1 MTLLYW
7 LHFLFLAAL
16 AASVAWLGYLA
27 RVHDRE

>member
-16 AASVAWLGYLA
+16 VAAAGWLAYLA
-27 RVHDRE
+27 RVHDRG